1 MIAAK
6 LDAKALLTYMGRASV
21 TITYDRYG
29 HLMPENEDEATALL
43 HAYLERADTQAHLAQ
58 VEG

>member
-29 HLMPENEDEATALL
+29 P
-43 HAYLERADTQAHLAQ
+43 LAQ